1 MRNRADKPTLEL
13 PACVARRGGVVV
25 RRAELLL
32 EAGGRIDA
40 LPAEM
45 RSHGPAV
52 LVDAFADA
60 YER

>member
-1 MRNRADKPTLEL
+1 
-13 PACVARRGGVVV
+13 VVV